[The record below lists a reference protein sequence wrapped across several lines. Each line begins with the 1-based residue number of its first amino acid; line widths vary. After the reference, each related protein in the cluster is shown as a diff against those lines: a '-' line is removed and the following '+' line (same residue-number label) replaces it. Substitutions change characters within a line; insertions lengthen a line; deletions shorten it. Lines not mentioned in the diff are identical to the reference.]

1 MEDDVSLR
9 RERRV
14 VRGRDRLRRAL
25 YATAAVAVFC
35 AMALTVAPV
44 TPAFAQTGSESP
56 NTLPD
61 TKIAPAPGEEG
72 SSTVA
77 APAPEGPAAA
87 PSEAAP
93 EEAAPVAP
101 PPAPSPVHHK
111 TAHHRPAKSVAGVS
125 ATEVEP
131 AHARIKLKED
141 AWVFT
146 RPTKSSKHV
155 ERVHADK
162 YIEVTGT
169 TRNYLRVKL
178 KSGQDGYLP
187 ISAVEMTRPADKIF
201 QLTSNAPV
209 LSEPS
214 HWGKKLSEVH
224 KGHNVHVVG
233 ISLNY
238 MKIRMKDGVEG
249 YIPTTALE

>member
-1 MEDDVSLR
+1 M
-9 RERRV
+9 
-14 VRGRDRLRRAL
+14 
-25 YATAAVAVFC
+25 
-35 AMALTVAPV
+35 
-44 TPAFAQTGSESP
+44 
-56 NTLPD
+56 
-61 TKIAPAPGEEG
+61 
-72 SSTVA
+72 
-77 APAPEGPAAA
+77 
-87 PSEAAP
+87 AAP
-93 EEAAPVAP
+93 EVP
-101 PPAPSPVHHK
+101 PPPPVPHK
-111 TAHHRPAKSVAGVS
+111 THHRSAKPAVATVS

-146 RPTKSSKHV
+146 RPTKWSKHV

-162 YIEVTGT
+162 YVEITGT

-178 KSGQDGYLP
+178 KSGQEAYLP
-187 ISAVEMTRPADKIF
+187 ISAVEITRPADKIF

-224 KGHNVHVVG
+224 KGHSVHVVG
-233 ISLNY
+233 VSLNY

>member
-1 MEDDVSLR
+1 M
-9 RERRV
+9 
-14 VRGRDRLRRAL
+14 
-25 YATAAVAVFC
+25 
-35 AMALTVAPV
+35 
-44 TPAFAQTGSESP
+44 
-56 NTLPD
+56 
-61 TKIAPAPGEEG
+61 
-72 SSTVA
+72 
-77 APAPEGPAAA
+77 
-87 PSEAAP
+87 AAP
-93 EEAAPVAP
+93 EVP
-101 PPAPSPVHHK
+101 PPPPVHHK
-111 TAHHRPAKSVAGVS
+111 THHRAAKPAVATLS

-131 AHARIKLKED
+131 AHARMKLKED

-162 YIEVTGT
+162 YVEITGT

-178 KSGQDGYLP
+178 KSGQEAYLP
-187 ISAVEMTRPADKIF
+187 ISAVEITRPADKIF

-224 KGHNVHVVG
+224 KGHSVHVVG
-233 ISLNY
+233 VSLNY

>member
-1 MEDDVSLR
+1 MEGDVSLR

-14 VRGRDRLRRAL
+14 ARGRDRVRRAL
-25 YATAAVAVFC
+25 YATATVAVFC

-61 TKIAPAPGEEG
+61 TKIAPAAGEE
-72 SSTVA
+72 SSPTA
-77 APAPEGPAAA
+77 
-87 PSEAAP
+87 AAP
-93 EEAAPVAP
+93 EEPAAVPSEAGPEVAAPEAPTLP
-101 PPAPSPVHHK
+101 PPPVHHK
-111 TAHHRPAKSVAGVS
+111 TTTHHRPAKSVAGVS

-131 AHARIKLKED
+131 AHARLRLKED
-141 AWVFT
+141 AWAFT
-146 RPTKSSKHV
+146 RPTKWSKHV

-162 YIEVTGT
+162 YVEITGT

-178 KSGQDGYLP
+178 KSGQEAYLP

>member
-1 MEDDVSLR
+1 MKGAVSLR

-14 VRGRDRLRRAL
+14 MRGRMRRAL
-25 YATAAVAVFC
+25 CAAVVASC
-35 AMALTVAPV
+35 AIAWTATPLTLAL
-44 TPAFAQTGSESP
+44 AQTGSESP

-61 TKIAPAPGEEG
+61 TKIAPAPGEE
-72 SSTVA
+72 SSSPAA
-77 APAPEGPAAA
+77 APERPAAA
-87 PSEAAP
+87 PSEGEMAAP
-93 EEAAPVAP
+93 EVP
-101 PPAPSPVHHK
+101 PPPPVHHK
-111 TAHHRPAKSVAGVS
+111 THHRAAKPAVATLS

-131 AHARIKLKED
+131 AHARMKLKED

-162 YIEVTGT
+162 YVEITGT

-178 KSGQDGYLP
+178 KSGQEAYLP
-187 ISAVEMTRPADKIF
+187 ISAVEITRPADKIF

-224 KGHNVHVVG
+224 KGHSVHVVG
-233 ISLNY
+233 VSLNY

>member
-1 MEDDVSLR
+1 MEGDVSLHR
-9 RERRV
+9 KRRV
-14 VRGRDRLRRAL
+14 ASGRDRMRRAL
-25 YATAAVAVFC
+25 CAAVVASCV
-35 AMALTVAPV
+35 MAWTGAPLTLAL
-44 TPAFAQTGSESP
+44 AQTGSESP
-56 NTLPD
+56 NTLPE
-61 TKIAPAPGEEG
+61 TKIAPAPGEE
-72 SSTVA
+72 SSSPSA
-77 APAPEGPAAA
+77 APERPAAA

-93 EEAAPVAP
+93 EVAAPEAP
-101 PPAPSPVHHK
+101 PPAPPPLAHK
-111 TAHHRPAKSVAGVS
+111 ITTHHRPAKAFASVS

-155 ERVHADK
+155 ERVHAGK

-169 TRNYLRVKL
+169 TRYYLRVKL
-178 KSGQDGYLP
+178 KSGQEGYLP
-187 ISAVEMTRPADKIF
+187 ISAVEITRPADKIF

>member
-1 MEDDVSLR
+1 MEGDVSLR

-14 VRGRDRLRRAL
+14 MRGRMRRAL
-25 YATAAVAVFC
+25 CAAVVASC
-35 AMALTVAPV
+35 AIAWTATPLTLAL
-44 TPAFAQTGSESP
+44 AQTGSESP

-61 TKIAPAPGEEG
+61 TKIAPAPGEE
-72 SSTVA
+72 SSSPAA
-77 APAPEGPAAA
+77 APERPAAA
-87 PSEAAP
+87 PSEGEMAAP
-93 EEAAPVAP
+93 EVP
-101 PPAPSPVHHK
+101 PPPPVHHK
-111 TAHHRPAKSVAGVS
+111 THHRAAKPAVATVS

-131 AHARIKLKED
+131 AHARMKLKED

-146 RPTKSSKHV
+146 RPTKWSKHV

-162 YIEVTGT
+162 YVDITGT

-178 KSGQDGYLP
+178 KSGQEAYLP
-187 ISAVEMTRPADKIF
+187 ISAVEITRPADKIF

-224 KGHNVHVVG
+224 KGHSVHVVG
-233 ISLNY
+233 VSLNY

>member
-1 MEDDVSLR
+1 MF
-9 RERRV
+9 V
-14 VRGRDRLRRAL
+14 VA
-25 YATAAVAVFC
+25 FSC
-35 AMALTVAPV
+35 AMAWTVAPL
-44 TPAFAQTGSESP
+44 TLALAQTGSESP

-61 TKIAPAPGEEG
+61 TKIAPPPAEE
-72 SSTVA
+72 SPSTA
-77 APAPEGPAAA
+77 ATPESQAAA
-87 PSEAAP
+87 PSAAAP
-93 EEAAPVAP
+93 EMAAPEMAAPEVP
-101 PPAPSPVHHK
+101 PPPPIHHK
-111 TAHHRPAKSVAGVS
+111 TATHHRPAKSVAGVS

-131 AHARIKLKED
+131 VHARVKLKED

-146 RPTKSSKHV
+146 RPTKWSKHV

-162 YIEVTGT
+162 YVEITGT

-178 KSGQDGYLP
+178 KSGQEAYLP
-187 ISAVEMTRPADKIF
+187 TSAVEMTRPADKIF

>member
-1 MEDDVSLR
+1 MEGDVSLR

-14 VRGRDRLRRAL
+14 MRGRMRRAL
-25 YATAAVAVFC
+25 CAAVVASC
-35 AMALTVAPV
+35 AIAWTATPSTLAL
-44 TPAFAQTGSESP
+44 AQTGSESP

-61 TKIAPAPGEEG
+61 TKIAPAPGEE
-72 SSTVA
+72 SSSPAA
-77 APAPEGPAAA
+77 APERPAAA
-87 PSEAAP
+87 PSEGEMAAP
-93 EEAAPVAP
+93 EVP
-101 PPAPSPVHHK
+101 PPPPVHHK
-111 TAHHRPAKSVAGVS
+111 THHRSAKPAVVTAS
-125 ATEVEP
+125 ATETEVEP
-131 AHARIKLKED
+131 AHARMKLKED

-146 RPTKSSKHV
+146 RPTKWSKHV

-162 YIEVTGT
+162 YVDITGT

-178 KSGQDGYLP
+178 KSGQEAYLP
-187 ISAVEMTRPADKIF
+187 ISAVEITRPADKIF

-224 KGHNVHVVG
+224 KGHSVHVVG
-233 ISLNY
+233 VSLNY

>member
-1 MEDDVSLR
+1 MKGAVSLR

-14 VRGRDRLRRAL
+14 VRGRDRMRRAL
-25 YATAAVAVFC
+25 CAAVVASC
-35 AMALTVAPV
+35 AMAWAAMPSTLAL
-44 TPAFAQTGSESP
+44 AQTGSESP
-56 NTLPD
+56 STLPD
-61 TKIAPAPGEEG
+61 TRIAPAPGEE
-72 SSTVA
+72 SSSPAA
-77 APAPEGPAAA
+77 APERPAAA
-87 PSEAAP
+87 PSETAPEMAAP
-93 EEAAPVAP
+93 EVP
-101 PPAPSPVHHK
+101 PPPPVHHK
-111 TAHHRPAKSVAGVS
+111 THHRSAKPAVAPVS

-131 AHARIKLKED
+131 AHARMKLKED

-146 RPTKSSKHV
+146 RPTKWSKHV

-162 YIEVTGT
+162 YVDITGT

-178 KSGQDGYLP
+178 KSGQEAYLP
-187 ISAVEMTRPADKIF
+187 ISAVEITRPADKIF

-224 KGHNVHVVG
+224 KGHSVHVVG
-233 ISLNY
+233 VSLNY

>member
-1 MEDDVSLR
+1 MKGAVSLR

-14 VRGRDRLRRAL
+14 VRGRDRMRRAL
-25 YATAAVAVFC
+25 CAAVVASC
-35 AMALTVAPV
+35 AMAWAAMPSTLAL
-44 TPAFAQTGSESP
+44 AQTGSESP
-56 NTLPD
+56 STLPD
-61 TKIAPAPGEEG
+61 TRIAPAPGEE
-72 SSTVA
+72 SSSPAA
-77 APAPEGPAAA
+77 APERPAAA
-87 PSEAAP
+87 PSE
-93 EEAAPVAP
+93 
-101 PPAPSPVHHK
+101 
-111 TAHHRPAKSVAGVS
+111 TATE
-125 ATEVEP
+125 TEVEP
-131 AHARIKLKED
+131 AHARMKLKED

-146 RPTKSSKHV
+146 RPTKWSKHV

-162 YIEVTGT
+162 YVDITGT

-178 KSGQDGYLP
+178 KSGQEAYLP
-187 ISAVEMTRPADKIF
+187 ISAVEITRPADKIF

-224 KGHNVHVVG
+224 KGHSVHVVG
-233 ISLNY
+233 VALNY

>member
-1 MEDDVSLR
+1 MKGAVSLR

-14 VRGRDRLRRAL
+14 VRGRDRMRRAL
-25 YATAAVAVFC
+25 CAAVVASC
-35 AMALTVAPV
+35 AIAWTATPSTLAL
-44 TPAFAQTGSESP
+44 AQTGSESP

-61 TKIAPAPGEEG
+61 TKIAPAPGEE
-72 SSTVA
+72 SSSPAA
-77 APAPEGPAAA
+77 APERPAAA
-87 PSEAAP
+87 PSETAPEMAAP
-93 EEAAPVAP
+93 EVP
-101 PPAPSPVHHK
+101 PPPPVHHK
-111 TAHHRPAKSVAGVS
+111 THHRSAKPAVVTAS
-125 ATEVEP
+125 ATETEVEP
-131 AHARIKLKED
+131 AHARMKLKED

-146 RPTKSSKHV
+146 RPTKWSKHV

-162 YIEVTGT
+162 YVDITGT

-178 KSGQDGYLP
+178 KSGQEAYLP
-187 ISAVEMTRPADKIF
+187 ISAVEITRPADKIF

-224 KGHNVHVVG
+224 KGHSVHVVG
-233 ISLNY
+233 VSLNY

>member
-1 MEDDVSLR
+1 MKGAVSLR

-14 VRGRDRLRRAL
+14 MRGRMRRAL
-25 YATAAVAVFC
+25 CAAVVASC
-35 AMALTVAPV
+35 AIAWTATPSTSAL
-44 TPAFAQTGSESP
+44 AQTGSESP

-61 TKIAPAPGEEG
+61 TKIAPAPGEE
-72 SSTVA
+72 SSSPA
-77 APAPEGPAAA
+77 ATPERPAAA
-87 PSEAAP
+87 PSETAPEMAAP
-93 EEAAPVAP
+93 EVP
-101 PPAPSPVHHK
+101 PPPPVHHK
-111 TAHHRPAKSVAGVS
+111 THHRSAKPAVVTAS
-125 ATEVEP
+125 ATETEVEP
-131 AHARIKLKED
+131 AHARMKLKED

-146 RPTKSSKHV
+146 RPTKWSKHV

-162 YIEVTGT
+162 YVEITGT

-178 KSGQDGYLP
+178 KSGQEAYLP
-187 ISAVEMTRPADKIF
+187 ISAVEITRPADKIF

-224 KGHNVHVVG
+224 KGHSVHVVG
-233 ISLNY
+233 VSLNY

>member
-1 MEDDVSLR
+1 MKGAVSLR

-14 VRGRDRLRRAL
+14 MRGRMRRAL
-25 YATAAVAVFC
+25 CAAVVASC
-35 AMALTVAPV
+35 AIAWTATPLTLAL
-44 TPAFAQTGSESP
+44 AQTGSESP

-61 TKIAPAPGEEG
+61 TKIAPAPGEE
-72 SSTVA
+72 SSSPAA
-77 APAPEGPAAA
+77 APERPAAA
-87 PSEAAP
+87 PSETAPEMAAP
-93 EEAAPVAP
+93 EVP
-101 PPAPSPVHHK
+101 PPSPVHHK
-111 TAHHRPAKSVAGVS
+111 THHRSAKPAVVTAS
-125 ATEVEP
+125 ATETEVEP
-131 AHARIKLKED
+131 AHARMKLKED

-162 YIEVTGT
+162 YVEITGT

-178 KSGQDGYLP
+178 KSGQEAYLP
-187 ISAVEMTRPADKIF
+187 ISAVEITRPADKIF

-224 KGHNVHVVG
+224 KGHSVHVVG
-233 ISLNY
+233 VSLNY

>member
-1 MEDDVSLR
+1 V
-9 RERRV
+9 
-14 VRGRDRLRRAL
+14 
-25 YATAAVAVFC
+25 
-35 AMALTVAPV
+35 
-44 TPAFAQTGSESP
+44 
-56 NTLPD
+56 
-61 TKIAPAPGEEG
+61 
-72 SSTVA
+72 
-77 APAPEGPAAA
+77 
-87 PSEAAP
+87 
-93 EEAAPVAP
+93 P
-101 PPAPSPVHHK
+101 PPSPPPLVHK
-111 TAHHRPAKSVAGVS
+111 TTRHRPAKSVASVS

-155 ERVHADK
+155 ERVHAGK

-169 TRNYLRVKL
+169 TRYYLRVKL
-178 KSGQDGYLP
+178 KSGQEGYLP
-187 ISAVEMTRPADKIF
+187 LSAVEITRPADKIF

>member
-1 MEDDVSLR
+1 M
-9 RERRV
+9 
-14 VRGRDRLRRAL
+14 
-25 YATAAVAVFC
+25 
-35 AMALTVAPV
+35 
-44 TPAFAQTGSESP
+44 
-56 NTLPD
+56 
-61 TKIAPAPGEEG
+61 
-72 SSTVA
+72 
-77 APAPEGPAAA
+77 
-87 PSEAAP
+87 AAP
-93 EEAAPVAP
+93 EVP
-101 PPAPSPVHHK
+101 PPPPVHHK
-111 TAHHRPAKSVAGVS
+111 TATRHRSATPAVATAS

-131 AHARIKLKED
+131 AHARMKLKED

-146 RPTKSSKHV
+146 RPTKWSKHV

-162 YIEVTGT
+162 YIEITGT

-178 KSGQDGYLP
+178 KSGQEAYLP
-187 ISAVEMTRPADKIF
+187 ISAVEITRPADKIF
-201 QLTSNAPV
+201 QLTSDAPV
-209 LSEPS
+209 RSEPS

>member
-1 MEDDVSLR
+1 MEGDVSLR

-14 VRGRDRLRRAL
+14 MRGRMRRAL
-25 YATAAVAVFC
+25 CAAVVASC
-35 AMALTVAPV
+35 AIAWTATPSTLAL
-44 TPAFAQTGSESP
+44 AQTGSESP

-61 TKIAPAPGEEG
+61 TKIAPAPGEE
-72 SSTVA
+72 SSSPAA
-77 APAPEGPAAA
+77 APERPAAA
-87 PSEAAP
+87 PSETAPEMAAP
-93 EEAAPVAP
+93 EVP
-101 PPAPSPVHHK
+101 PPPPVHHK
-111 TAHHRPAKSVAGVS
+111 THHRSAKPAVVTAS
-125 ATEVEP
+125 ATETEVEP
-131 AHARIKLKED
+131 ARARMKLKED

-146 RPTKSSKHV
+146 RPTKWSKHV

-162 YIEVTGT
+162 YVDITGT

-178 KSGQDGYLP
+178 KSGQEAYLP
-187 ISAVEMTRPADKIF
+187 ISAVEITRPADKIF

-224 KGHNVHVVG
+224 KGHSVHVVG
-233 ISLNY
+233 VSLNY

>member
-1 MEDDVSLR
+1 MEGAVSLR

-14 VRGRDRLRRAL
+14 VRGRDRVRRAL
-25 YATAAVAVFC
+25 YATLVAAFSC
-35 AMALTVAPV
+35 AMVWTATPSTLAL
-44 TPAFAQTGSESP
+44 AQTSSESP
-56 NTLPD
+56 STLPD
-61 TKIAPAPGEEG
+61 TRIAPAPAEG
-72 SSTVA
+72 SSSTA
-77 APAPEGPAAA
+77 ATPEGPAAA
-87 PSEAAP
+87 PSEGEMAAP
-93 EEAAPVAP
+93 EVP
-101 PPAPSPVHHK
+101 PPPPVHHK
-111 TAHHRPAKSVAGVS
+111 MHHRSAKPAVATVS

-131 AHARIKLKED
+131 AHARMKLKED
-141 AWVFT
+141 EWVFT
-146 RPTKSSKHV
+146 RPTKWSKHV

-162 YIEVTGT
+162 YVEITGT

-178 KSGQDGYLP
+178 KSGQEAYLP
-187 ISAVEMTRPADKIF
+187 ISAVEITRPADKIF

-224 KGHNVHVVG
+224 KGHSVHVVG
-233 ISLNY
+233 VSLNY

>member
-1 MEDDVSLR
+1 MEGDVSPR

-14 VRGRDRLRRAL
+14 ARGRDRVCRTL
-25 YATAAVAVFC
+25 YATVIVAFSC
-35 AMALTVAPV
+35 AMAWTATPLTLAL
-44 TPAFAQTGSESP
+44 AQTGSETP

-61 TKIAPAPGEEG
+61 TKIAPAPSEEG

-77 APAPEGPAAA
+77 APEGPAAG
-87 PSEAAP
+87 PSETAPEMAAP
-93 EEAAPVAP
+93 EAP
-101 PPAPSPVHHK
+101 PPSPPPLAHK
-111 TAHHRPAKSVAGVS
+111 LTTHHRPAKSVASVS

-131 AHARIKLKED
+131 AHARMKLKED

-146 RPTKSSKHV
+146 RPTKWSKHV

-162 YIEVTGT
+162 YVEITGT

-178 KSGQDGYLP
+178 KSGQEAFLP
-187 ISAVEMTRPADKIF
+187 ISAVEITRPADQIF

>member
-1 MEDDVSLR
+1 MEGDVSLR

-14 VRGRDRLRRAL
+14 MRGRDRMRRAL
-25 YATAAVAVFC
+25 CATVVVAFSC
-35 AMALTVAPV
+35 AMAWITTPLTSSL
-44 TPAFAQTGSESP
+44 AQTGSESP

-61 TKIAPAPGEEG
+61 TKIAPAPGEE
-72 SSTVA
+72 SPSPTA
-77 APAPEGPAAA
+77 ERPAEAPY
-87 PSEAAP
+87 EAAP
-93 EEAAPVAP
+93 EVAAPEAP
-101 PPAPSPVHHK
+101 PPPPLHHK
-111 TAHHRPAKSVAGVS
+111 MAIRHRSAKPAVVTAP

-162 YIEVTGT
+162 FVEITGT
-169 TRNYLRVKL
+169 TRYYLRVKL
-178 KSGQDGYLP
+178 KSGQEGYLP
-187 ISAVEMTRPADKIF
+187 ISAVEITRPADKIF

-224 KGHNVHVVG
+224 KGHSVHVVG
-233 ISLNY
+233 VSLNY

-249 YIPTTALE
+249 YITMTALE

>member
-1 MEDDVSLR
+1 MEGDVSLR

-14 VRGRDRLRRAL
+14 MRGRDRVRRAL
-25 YATAAVAVFC
+25 YATLVASC
-35 AMALTVAPV
+35 AIAWTATPLTLAL
-44 TPAFAQTGSESP
+44 AQTGSESP

-61 TKIAPAPGEEG
+61 TKIAPAPGEE
-72 SSTVA
+72 SSSPAA
-77 APAPEGPAAA
+77 APERPAAA
-87 PSEAAP
+87 PSEGEMAAP
-93 EEAAPVAP
+93 EVP
-101 PPAPSPVHHK
+101 PPSPVHHK
-111 TAHHRPAKSVAGVS
+111 THHRAAKPAVATVS

-131 AHARIKLKED
+131 ANARMKLKED

-146 RPTKSSKHV
+146 RPTKWSKHV

-162 YIEVTGT
+162 YGDITGT
-169 TRNYLRVKL
+169 NHNYLRVKL
-178 KSGQDGYLP
+178 KSGQEAYLP
-187 ISAVEMTRPADKIF
+187 ISAVEITRPADKIF

-224 KGHNVHVVG
+224 KGHSVHVVG
-233 ISLNY
+233 VSLNY

>member
-1 MEDDVSLR
+1 MKGAVSLR

-14 VRGRDRLRRAL
+14 MRGRMRRAL
-25 YATAAVAVFC
+25 CAAVVASC
-35 AMALTVAPV
+35 AIAWTATPSTSAL
-44 TPAFAQTGSESP
+44 AQTGSESP

-61 TKIAPAPGEEG
+61 TKIAPAPGEE
-72 SSTVA
+72 SSSPAA
-77 APAPEGPAAA
+77 APERPAAA
-87 PSEAAP
+87 PSEGEMAAP
-93 EEAAPVAP
+93 EVP
-101 PPAPSPVHHK
+101 PPPPVHHK
-111 TAHHRPAKSVAGVS
+111 THHRAAKPAVATLS

-131 AHARIKLKED
+131 AHARMKLKED

-162 YIEVTGT
+162 YVEITGT

-178 KSGQDGYLP
+178 KSGQEAYLP
-187 ISAVEMTRPADKIF
+187 ISAVEITRPADKIF

-224 KGHNVHVVG
+224 KGHSVHVVG
-233 ISLNY
+233 VSLNY

-249 YIPTTALE
+249 YIPTTALQ

>member
-1 MEDDVSLR
+1 MEGDVSLR

-14 VRGRDRLRRAL
+14 VRDRMRRAL
-25 YATAAVAVFC
+25 CAAVVASC
-35 AMALTVAPV
+35 AIAWTATPSTLAL
-44 TPAFAQTGSESP
+44 AQTGSESP

-61 TKIAPAPGEEG
+61 TKIAPAPGEE
-72 SSTVA
+72 SSSPAA
-77 APAPEGPAAA
+77 APERPAAA
-87 PSEAAP
+87 PSEGEMAAP
-93 EEAAPVAP
+93 EVP
-101 PPAPSPVHHK
+101 PPPPVHHK
-111 TAHHRPAKSVAGVS
+111 THHRAAKPAVATVS

-131 AHARIKLKED
+131 AHARMKLKED
-141 AWVFT
+141 AWVST
-146 RPTKSSKHV
+146 RPTKWSKHV

-162 YIEVTGT
+162 YVEITGT

-178 KSGQDGYLP
+178 KSGQEAYLP
-187 ISAVEMTRPADKIF
+187 ISAVEITRPADKIF

-224 KGHNVHVVG
+224 KGHSVHVVG
-233 ISLNY
+233 VSLNY

>member
-1 MEDDVSLR
+1 MEGDVSLR

-14 VRGRDRLRRAL
+14 MRGRDRVRRAL
-25 YATAAVAVFC
+25 CAAVVASC
-35 AMALTVAPV
+35 AIAWTATPSTLAL
-44 TPAFAQTGSESP
+44 AQTGSESP
-56 NTLPD
+56 NTLPE
-61 TKIAPAPGEEG
+61 TKIAPAPGEE
-72 SSTVA
+72 SSSPTA
-77 APAPEGPAAA
+77 APERPAAA
-87 PSEAAP
+87 PSEAGPEVAAP
-93 EEAAPVAP
+93 EAP
-101 PPAPSPVHHK
+101 PPPPPPVHHR
-111 TAHHRPAKSVAGVS
+111 TTTHHRPAKSVAGVS

-131 AHARIKLKED
+131 AHARIRLKED

-146 RPTKSSKHV
+146 RPTKWSKHID
-155 ERVHADK
+155 RVHAGK
-162 YIEVTGT
+162 YVEITGT
-169 TRNYLRVKL
+169 THNYLRVKL
-178 KSGQDGYLP
+178 KSGQEGYLP
-187 ISAVEMTRPADKIF
+187 ISAVEITRPADKIF

>member
-1 MEDDVSLR
+1 MEGDVSLR

-14 VRGRDRLRRAL
+14 MRGRDRMRRAL
-25 YATAAVAVFC
+25 CAAVVVAFSC
-35 AMALTVAPV
+35 AMAWTAAPLTLAL
-44 TPAFAQTGSESP
+44 AQTGSESP
-56 NTLPD
+56 NTLPE
-61 TKIAPAPGEEG
+61 TKIAPAAGEE
-72 SSTVA
+72 SSSPTA
-77 APAPEGPAAA
+77 APERPAAA
-87 PSEAAP
+87 PSAAAP
-93 EEAAPVAP
+93 EVAAPEAP
-101 PPAPSPVHHK
+101 PPSPPPLAHK
-111 TAHHRPAKSVAGVS
+111 TTHHRPAKSVAGVS

-131 AHARIKLKED
+131 AHARIKLRED

-146 RPTKSSKHV
+146 RPAKSSKHV

-169 TRNYLRVKL
+169 TRYYLRVKL
-178 KSGQDGYLP
+178 KSGQEGYLP
-187 ISAVEMTRPADKIF
+187 ISAVEVTRPADKIF

>member
-1 MEDDVSLR
+1 MKGAVSLR

-14 VRGRDRLRRAL
+14 MRGRMRRAL
-25 YATAAVAVFC
+25 CAAVVASC
-35 AMALTVAPV
+35 AIAWTATPLTLAL
-44 TPAFAQTGSESP
+44 AQTGSESP

-61 TKIAPAPGEEG
+61 TKIAPAPGEE
-72 SSTVA
+72 SSSPAA
-77 APAPEGPAAA
+77 APERPAAA
-87 PSEAAP
+87 PSEGEMAAP
-93 EEAAPVAP
+93 EVP
-101 PPAPSPVHHK
+101 PPPPVHHK
-111 TAHHRPAKSVAGVS
+111 THHRAAKPAVATLS

-131 AHARIKLKED
+131 AHARMKLKED

-162 YIEVTGT
+162 YVEITGT

-178 KSGQDGYLP
+178 KSGQEAYLP
-187 ISAVEMTRPADKIF
+187 ISAVEITRPADKIF

-224 KGHNVHVVG
+224 KGHSVHVVG
-233 ISLNY
+233 VSLNY

-249 YIPTTALE
+249 YIPTTALQ

>member
-1 MEDDVSLR
+1 MEGDVSLR

-14 VRGRDRLRRAL
+14 MRDRMRRAL
-25 YATAAVAVFC
+25 YATLVASC
-35 AMALTVAPV
+35 AIAWTATPLTLAL
-44 TPAFAQTGSESP
+44 AQTGSESP

-61 TKIAPAPGEEG
+61 TKIAPAPGEE
-72 SSTVA
+72 SSSPAA
-77 APAPEGPAAA
+77 APERPAAA
-87 PSEAAP
+87 PSEGEMAAP
-93 EEAAPVAP
+93 EVP
-101 PPAPSPVHHK
+101 PPPPVHHK
-111 TAHHRPAKSVAGVS
+111 THHRAAKPAVATVS

-131 AHARIKLKED
+131 AHARMKLKED

-146 RPTKSSKHV
+146 GPTKWSKHV

-162 YIEVTGT
+162 YVDITGT

-178 KSGQDGYLP
+178 KSGQEAYLP
-187 ISAVEMTRPADKIF
+187 ISAVEITRPADKIF

-224 KGHNVHVVG
+224 KGHSVHVVG
-233 ISLNY
+233 VSLNY

>member
-1 MEDDVSLR
+1 MEGDVSLR
-9 RERRV
+9 RARRV
-14 VRGRDRLRRAL
+14 MRGRDRMRRAL
-25 YATAAVAVFC
+25 CATVVVAFSCAVAWITTPLTS
-35 AMALTVAPV
+35 AL
-44 TPAFAQTGSESP
+44 AQTGSESP

-61 TKIAPAPGEEG
+61 TKIAPAPGEE
-72 SSTVA
+72 SSSPTA
-77 APAPEGPAAA
+77 APERPAAA

-93 EEAAPVAP
+93 EVAAPEAP
-101 PPAPSPVHHK
+101 PPSPPPLAHK
-111 TAHHRPAKSVAGVS
+111 MTHHRPAKSVASVS

-162 YIEVTGT
+162 FVEITGT
-169 TRNYLRVKL
+169 TRYYLRVKL
-178 KSGQDGYLP
+178 KSGQEGYLP
-187 ISAVEMTRPADKIF
+187 ISAVEITRPADKIF

-224 KGHNVHVVG
+224 KGHSVHVVG

>member
-1 MEDDVSLR
+1 MEGDVSLR

-14 VRGRDRLRRAL
+14 VRGRMRSAL
-25 YATAAVAVFC
+25 WAMVVVAFSCAIAWTATPFTL
-35 AMALTVAPV
+35 AL
-44 TPAFAQTGSESP
+44 AQTGSESP
-56 NTLPD
+56 STLPD
-61 TKIAPAPGEEG
+61 TRIAPAPAEG
-72 SSTVA
+72 SSSTA
-77 APAPEGPAAA
+77 ATPESPAAA

-93 EEAAPVAP
+93 EMAAPEVP
-101 PPAPSPVHHK
+101 PPSPVHHK
-111 TAHHRPAKSVAGVS
+111 TAIHHRSAKPAVATVS

-131 AHARIKLKED
+131 VHARMKLKED

-146 RPTKSSKHV
+146 RPTKWSKHV

-162 YIEVTGT
+162 YVEITGT

-178 KSGQDGYLP
+178 KSGQDAYLP
-187 ISAVEMTRPADKIF
+187 ISAVEITRPADKIF

-233 ISLNY
+233 VSLNY